1 MFCAAGGFVGRRSG
15 AGLSFSVSLPSNV
28 SAPSFVSQVFPGER
42 QGAKH
47 VPGRGGTVIQ
57 EACEKRQSTVLKPD
71 FLDQRSNVQRWLLLS
86 EAILPLNDDGIGIK
100 EIPDD
105 SRQVHADFGADFE
118 FVCH

>member
-1 MFCAAGGFVGRRSG
+1 MSDAVRGFVDRKSG

-28 SAPSFVSQVFPGER
+28 SAPRSVSQVFPGER

-57 EACEKRQSTVLKPD
+57 ETCEKRQSAVLKPD
-71 FLDQRSNVQRWLLLS
+71 FLDQRSDVQRRLLLS

-100 EIPDD
+100 EIADE
-105 SRQVHADFGADFE
+105 RGQVHAEFGADFE